1 MQLDSSSD
9 GHLPCGLSS
18 IKDRPRGGCTG
29 SGAFI
34 IGALWVCGDPQRRL
48 LYLQIKFTINF
59 DYNLQQAQDRA
70 EVKFEAKR

>member
-1 MQLDSSSD
+1 M
-9 GHLPCGLSS
+9 
-18 IKDRPRGGCTG
+18 G

-34 IGALWVCGDPQRRL
+34 IVALWVCERRL

-59 DYNLQQAQDRA
+59 DYNLQQAQNKA